1 VKLPACKA
9 GLQNNIFIYHQGYK
23 IMKTI
28 NHFINMLKQSP
39 DRNDVF
45 NPWWEQDH
53 ENEEIAYGPQIRKKH
68 LFQYLKERL
77 PHVKYILVAEAIG
90 YQGGHFSGIPM
101 TSERILLGEHRM
113 KGILPEHVFRGI
125 TPQRTSRYDLKMDGF
140 SEPTATIVWDQLV
153 QSGMSPYEFILWNA
167 FPWHPFNPGRGKLS
181 NRTPGKD
188 EFKYGIH
195 ILRLLIDMCSAG
207 NIIAL
212 GSKAA
217 EQLSSMGI
225 DALKVRHP
233 ARGGAQEF
241 RKQFSEY
248 IQVQPR

>member
-1 VKLPACKA
+1 
-9 GLQNNIFIYHQGYK
+9 
-23 IMKTI
+23 MKTI
-28 NHFINMLKQSP
+28 NHFINTLKQSP

-53 ENEEIAYGPQIRKKH
+53 ENDEMADAPQIRRKQ
-68 LFQYLKERL
+68 LFHYLKERL

-101 TSERILLGEHRM
+101 TSERILLGMQKM

-125 TPQRTSRYDLKMDGF
+125 PPQRTSRYALRMDGF
-140 SEPTATIVWDQLV
+140 SEPTATIVWSQLV
-153 QSGMSPYEFILWNA
+153 QSGKNPYEFILWNA
-167 FPWHPFNPGRGKLS
+167 FPWHPFNPGKGKLS

-188 EFKYGIH
+188 EFTYGIH
-195 ILRLLIDMCSAG
+195 ILRLLIDMCSVK

-212 GSKAA
+212 GNKSA
-217 EQLSSMGI
+217 EQLLLMGI
-225 DALKVRHP
+225 DALKTRHP
-233 ARGGAQEF
+233 ARGGAKEF

-248 IQVQPR
+248 IEVRPR